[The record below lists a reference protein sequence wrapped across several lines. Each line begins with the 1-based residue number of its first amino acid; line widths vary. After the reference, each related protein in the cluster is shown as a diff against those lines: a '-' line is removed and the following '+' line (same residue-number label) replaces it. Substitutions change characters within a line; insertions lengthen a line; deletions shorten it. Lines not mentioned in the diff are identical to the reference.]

1 MKQLLVKTSIETT
14 TLSKTLRGQVSFLV
28 LEHGQ
33 QVEGTHTD
41 SDQWLYVLS
50 GEGKA
55 VVCGTGVI
63 LIPGRL
69 LLIERG
75 EEHELSCTSYEPLKM
90 IDFSS
95 PPAF

>member
-1 MKQLLVKTSIETT
+1 MKQLLVKASKDTT
-14 TLSKTLRGQVSFLV
+14 ILSKTSRGQVVFLV
-28 LEHGQ
+28 LQHGQ
-33 QVEGTHTD
+33 QVEGKHAD

-55 VVCGTGVI
+55 VVCGTSVV

-69 LLIERG
+69 LLIERS
-75 EEHELSCTSYEPLKM
+75 EEHELRCTSYEPLTI

-95 PPAF
+95 PPAY